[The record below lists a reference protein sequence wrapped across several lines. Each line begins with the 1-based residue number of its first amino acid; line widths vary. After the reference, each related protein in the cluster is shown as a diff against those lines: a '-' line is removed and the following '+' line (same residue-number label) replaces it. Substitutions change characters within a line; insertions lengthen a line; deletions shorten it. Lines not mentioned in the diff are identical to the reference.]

1 MREAI
6 LKRLAN
12 GAMNGE
18 PGGSARP
25 GQVLRAAAVLVPLI
39 DRPEG
44 MTVLL
49 TRRSDDLPD
58 HAGQISFP
66 GGRIEE
72 GDGGPVEA
80 ALRETAEEIG
90 LDPARVEVLGVFA
103 PYRTG
108 TGYHIT
114 PVVGLIRPPVAL
126 SPDPAEVAE
135 VFEVPFAFVLD
146 PANHRRHSML
156 WRGEVH
162 WYDAVSFG
170 ERYIWGATA
179 GMLVRFARL
188 MAAP

>member
-6 LKRLAN
+6 LRRLAIAP
-12 GAMNGE
+12 GDGE
-18 PGGSARP
+18 AVAAAESDSR
-25 GQVLRAAAVLVPLI
+25 LKAAAVLVPLI

-49 TRRSDDLPD
+49 TRRADDLPD

-66 GGRIEE
+66 GGRIEP
-72 GDGGPVEA
+72 GDVNAAAA
-80 ALRETAEEIG
+80 ALREAAEEIG
-90 LDPARVEVLGVFA
+90 LDPGRVEVLGGLA

-114 PVVGLIRPPVAL
+114 PVVGVIRPPLELA
-126 SPDPAEVAE
+126 PDPAEVAE
-135 VFEVPFAFVLD
+135 VFEVPLAFVLD
-146 PANHRRHSML
+146 LDNHRRDSMMWL
-156 WRGEVH
+156 GELH
-162 WYDAVSFG
+162 WYDAVPFG

-188 MAAP
+188 MAGP

>member
-6 LKRLAN
+6 LRRLAS
-12 GAMNGE
+12 AALDGE
-18 PGGSARP
+18 PDPEPDARLK
-25 GQVLRAAAVLVPLI
+25 VAAVLVPLI

-58 HAGQISFP
+58 HAGQICFP
-66 GGRIEE
+66 GGRMEP
-72 GDGGPVEA
+72 GDVDAAAA

-90 LDPARVEVLGVFA
+90 LDPGRVEVLGILA

-114 PVVGLIRPPVAL
+114 PVVGVVRPPLELA
-126 SPDPAEVAE
+126 PDPAEVAE
-135 VFEVPFAFVLD
+135 VFEVPLAFVLD
-146 PANHRRHSML
+146 PGNHRRDSMM
-156 WRGEVH
+156 WRGELH
-162 WYDAVSFG
+162 WYDAVPFG

-188 MAAP
+188 MAGP